1 MFTIG
6 ELDQHVTHDQ
16 QTQDGTDGPVVLVNI
31 FHVKPEEGDDLVALW
46 GDIIRQFKNQPGY
59 ISAQFHQGLAGSGT
73 FLNYSIWESTAH
85 YHAVYNNPDFR
96 SKLPG
101 YPDGAVATPHLFRK
115 VAIPGVC
122 VA

>member
-6 ELDQHVTHDQ
+6 ELDKHVTHDQ
-16 QTQDGTDGPVVLVNI
+16 QTEDDTDGPVVLVNV
-31 FHVKPEEGDDLVALW
+31 FHVKPDEGADLIALW

-59 ISAQFHQGLAGSGT
+59 ISAQFHQGIAGSGT
-73 FLNYSIWESTAH
+73 LLNYSVWESTAH
-85 YHAVYNNPDFR
+85 YRAVYNDPAFR

-115 VAIPGVC
+115 VAIAGVC

>member
-1 MFTIG
+1 MFKIG
-6 ELDQHVTHDQ
+6 ELDEHVTHSQ
-16 QTQDGTDGPVVLVNI
+16 QTDDDTDGPVVLVNV
-31 FHVKPEEGDDLVALW
+31 FHVKPEEGDDLIALW
-46 GDIIRQFKNQPGY
+46 GGIIRQFKNQPGY
-59 ISAQFHQGLAGSGT
+59 ISAQFHQGIAGSGT

-85 YHAVYNNPDFR
+85 YRAVYNDPEFR

-101 YPDGAVATPHLFRK
+101 YPDGTVATPHLFRK